1 VDAAVPV
8 PAGGPNLRE
17 VGMRRSLRRV
27 FALGVAAAVVAVP
40 ACSSSSNNS
49 NDNSGGN
56 NNGASKVEVFSWWT
70 GPGEEDGLNAM
81 ISDFKSKN
89 SGVEFI
95 NAAVS
100 GGAGSNAKAIL
111 AGRLQSGDPPDSYQ
125 RHAGLELQD
134 DIKAGKVQDLT
145 YLYDQEKW
153 KDIFPQGL
161 IDNLTIDGKIYSVP
175 VNIHRS
181 NLLYYNPAVL
191 SAAGISGPPKTWAEF
206 LTQAETLKNAGKTAI
221 SIGPGWTQKHLLEN
235 VLLGELG
242 ADEYEDLWNG
252 KLDWTSGEVT
262 GALETYKK
270 VLSYSDISSASADW
284 QPALDKLIDGAAA
297 YNVMGDW
304 ADAYL
309 SGTKKLTYKQDYG
322 VVPTPGSEGVYNFLS
337 DTFTLPVGA
346 KNKAAA
352 EKWLIECGSKA
363 GQDAF
368 NPKKG
373 SVPARK
379 DADKA
384 LYKGYLAD
392 ALAEWQDSSTRIVG
406 SLAHGVVANN
416 AWNAEIDTALG
427 LFVGDGDV
435 AKFASSVKK
444 SYEATK

>member
-1 VDAAVPV
+1 M
-8 PAGGPNLRE
+8 E
-17 VGMRRSLRRV
+17 EIGMRRSLRRV
-27 FALGVAAAVVAVP
+27 LALGVAAAVVVVP
-40 ACSSSSNNS
+40 ACSSSSNS
-49 NDNSGGN
+49 NDSSSGQ
-56 NNGASKVEVFSWWT
+56 GASKVEVFSWWT
-70 GPGEEDGLNAM
+70 GPGEEDGLAAM
-81 ISDFKSKN
+81 IADFKAKN
-89 SGVEFI
+89 GGIEFI

-111 AGRLQSGDPPDSYQ
+111 AGRLQAGDPPDSYQ

-134 DIKAGKVQDLT
+134 DIKAGKVQDIT

-153 KDIFPQGL
+153 RDVFPSGL
-161 IDNLTIDGKIYSVP
+161 MEYLTIDGKIYSVP

-181 NLLYYNPAVL
+181 NLLYYNPKVL
-191 SAAGISGPPKTWAEF
+191 KDAGIAAPPKTWSEF
-206 LTQAETLKNAGKTAI
+206 LTQAETLKAAGKTAI

-242 ADEYEDLWNG
+242 ADKYGDLWNG
-252 KLDWTSGEVT
+252 KLDWTSAEVT

-270 VLSYSDISSASADW
+270 VLSYSDISSAAADW
-284 QPALDKLIDGAAA
+284 QPALDKLIEGAAA

-309 SGTKKLTYKQDYG
+309 AGTKKLVYKEGYG
-322 VVPTPGSEGVYNFLS
+322 VVASPGSDGVYNFLS

-352 EKWLIECGSKA
+352 EKWLMECGSKA

-373 SVPARK
+373 SIPARK
-379 DADKA
+379 DADKS

-392 ALAEWQDSSTRIVG
+392 AVAEFQDSSTKIVG

-427 LFVGDGDV
+427 LFVKDGDV
-435 AKFASSVKK
+435 AKFAASVKK

>member
-1 VDAAVPV
+1 
-8 PAGGPNLRE
+8 
-17 VGMRRSLRRV
+17 MRRSLRRV
-27 FALGVAAAVVAVP
+27 LALGVAAAVVAVP
-40 ACSSSSNNS
+40 ACSSSNNS
-49 NDNSGGN
+49 SSGSGG
-56 NNGASKVEVFSWWT
+56 NGASKVEVFSWWT
-70 GPGEEDGLNAM
+70 GPGEEEGLAAM
-81 ISDFKSKN
+81 IQDFKAKN
-89 SGVEFI
+89 SGIEFV

-111 AGRLQSGDPPDSYQ
+111 AGRLQAGDPPDSYQ

-134 DIKAGKVQDLT
+134 DIKAGKVQDVT

-153 KDIFPQGL
+153 KDIFPKGL
-161 IDNLTIDGKIYSVP
+161 IDYLTIDGKIYSVP

-181 NLLYYNPAVL
+181 NLLYINPKVL
-191 SAAGISGPPKTWAEF
+191 ADAGIAAPPKTWAEF
-206 LTQAETLKNAGKTAI
+206 LTQAETLKGKGKIAI
-221 SIGPGWTQKHLLEN
+221 SIGPAWTQKHLLEN

-242 ADEYEDLWNG
+242 ADKYENLWDG
-252 KLDWTSGEVT
+252 KLDWTSSEVT

-309 SGTKKLTYKQDYG
+309 SGTKKLTLKQGYD
-322 VVPTPGSEGVYNFLS
+322 VVASPGSTGIYNFLS

-379 DADKA
+379 DADKS
-384 LYKGYLAD
+384 LYKGYLAT
-392 ALAEWQDSSTRIVG
+392 ALAEWQNSSTRIVG

-427 LFVGDGDV
+427 LFVKDGDV
-435 AKFASSVKK
+435 AKFAASVKK
-444 SYEATK
+444 SYDATK

>member
-1 VDAAVPV
+1 
-8 PAGGPNLRE
+8 
-17 VGMRRSLRRV
+17 MRRSHRR
-27 FALGVAAAVVAVP
+27 ALVLAVAAAVVAVP
-40 ACSSSSNNS
+40 ACSSSSNS
-49 NDNSGGN
+49 GSGGN
-56 NNGASKVEVFSWWT
+56 GGNGASKVEVFSWWT
-70 GPGEEDGLNAM
+70 GPGEEDGLAAM
-81 ISDFKSKN
+81 IADFKAKN
-89 SGVEFI
+89 GGIEFV

-111 AGRLQSGDPPDSYQ
+111 ASRLQAGDPPDSYQ

-161 IDNLTIDGKIYSVP
+161 IDKLTIDGKIYSVP

-181 NLLYYNPAVL
+181 NLLYFNPKVL
-191 SAAGISGPPKTWAEF
+191 ADAGIAGPPKTWSEF
-206 LTQAETLKNAGKTAI
+206 VTQAETLKAKGKTAI
-221 SIGPGWTQKHLLEN
+221 SIGPTWTQKHLLEN

-242 ADEYEDLWNG
+242 ADKYESLWDG

-262 GALETYKK
+262 AALDTYRK
-270 VLSYSDISSASADW
+270 VLSYSDLSAASADW
-284 QPALDKLIDGAAA
+284 QPALDKLIDGSAA

-309 SGTKKLTYKQDYG
+309 SGTKKLELGTGYG
-322 VVPTPGSEGVYNFLS
+322 VTAAPGSDGVYNFLS

-352 EKWLIECGSKA
+352 EKWLMECGSKA

-373 SVPARK
+373 SIPARK
-379 DADKA
+379 DADKS

-392 ALAEWQDSSTRIVG
+392 ALKEWQDPSTRIVG

-427 LFVGDGDV
+427 LFVKDGDV
-435 AKFASSVKK
+435 AKFAASVKK
-444 SYEATK
+444 SYESTK

>member
-1 VDAAVPV
+1 
-8 PAGGPNLRE
+8 
-17 VGMRRSLRRV
+17 MRRSLRRV
-27 FALGVAAAVVAVP
+27 IALGVAAAVVALP
-40 ACSSSSNNS
+40 ACSSSSN
-49 NDNSGGN
+49 DSGG
-56 NNGASKVEVFSWWT
+56 GGQGESKVEVFSWWT
-70 GPGEEDGLNAM
+70 GPGEEDGLAAM
-81 ISDFKSKN
+81 IADFKAKN
-89 SGVEFI
+89 SGIEFI

-111 AGRLQSGDPPDSYQ
+111 AGRLQANDPPDSYQ

-153 KDIFPQGL
+153 KDVFPQGL

-181 NLLYYNPAVL
+181 NLLYFNPKVL
-191 SAAGISGPPKTWAEF
+191 SDAGIAAPPKTWAEF
-206 LTQAETLKNAGKTAI
+206 LTQAETLKNAGKIAI
-221 SIGPGWTQKHLLEN
+221 SIGPSWTQKHLLEN

-242 ADEYEDLWNG
+242 ADRYEDVWVG
-252 KLDWTSGEVT
+252 TLDWTSPEVT
-262 GALETYKK
+262 AALDVFSK
-270 VLSYSDISSASADW
+270 VLSYSDLASAAADW
-284 QPALDKLIDGAAA
+284 QPALDKLIDGTAA

-309 SGTKKLTYKQDYG
+309 SGTKKLEFGTGYD
-322 VVPTPGSEGVYNFLS
+322 VVPSPGSEGVYNFLS

-346 KNKAAA
+346 KNKGAA
-352 EKWLIECGSKA
+352 EKWLIECGSKD

-368 NPKKG
+368 NPPKG

-379 DADKA
+379 DADKS

-392 ALAEWQDSSTRIVG
+392 ALAEWQNPSTRIVG

-427 LFVGDGDV
+427 FFAKDGDV
-435 AKFASSVKK
+435 AKFADAVKK